1 MTDLIANRWILD
13 RPNSYIG
20 RSVPRPNAPRLAEG
34 RGSFVDDI
42 ELSRRAGHA
51 AFVRSPHAHARMRS
65 LDTGAAKAAPGVIAV
80 VTGRELAAIHD
91 PWVGVLTH
99 LEGLKSAPQ
108 YALPLDTATWQ
119 GEAVVAVVAES
130 RAKAED
136 AAELVAIDWEV
147 LPPVTDAAT
156 ALDPDT
162 PVIHESLG
170 DNLAWRRN
178 ADFGDVE
185 AAYAEADHVIEETYV
200 FGRHTGVCVEPR
212 AILADFNPAEEQLTV
227 WHNTQCPHMIQ
238 NILATHYRMDE
249 HRVRVIAGD
258 VGGSFGIKVHT
269 YADEIATAG
278 LSILLRR
285 PVKFVADRMES
296 FVSDIHARDHS
307 VKGTIAVKN
316 DGTILAFEID
326 ALTGIGPYS
335 MYPRTSGIE
344 ANQIVNL
351 MGGPYAFDHYR
362 AQATVVFQNKNMMCQ
377 YRAVGH
383 PIKCAVT
390 EGLVDAAARSTG
402 LDPAE
407 FRRRNLRADDSY
419 PCRSAQGLP
428 FENLSHQESLA
439 KLLEAMD
446 YEGLKTER
454 DALRERGVYRG
465 IGLASFI
472 EVTNPSAMFYGVGGA
487 RISAQDGATMR
498 LDAKGNVF
506 VATGATEQGQGMEAV
521 ISQVA
526 ATAVGVPPERLK
538 IVTGDTDHTPYGG
551 GTWASRAAGIG
562 GEAVAQAG
570 RALRRQILRAA
581 ATMLQED
588 AENLDIRGGVVVD
601 SATGAERIGLD
612 EIGRICYYRP
622 DTLPDGFQ
630 SELVATRHYVPRKY
644 PFAFTNGV
652 QASYLEVDVE
662 TGFITLLDHWCIE
675 DCGTVINPLLVDE
688 QIRGGVVQGL
698 GAALWEE
705 CVYDRDGQ
713 MLNANMADY
722 LVPMAAEL
730 PDMQCGH
737 VESPT
742 AESDLGAKGAGE
754 AGTCGAPAAVMNALN
769 DALAPLGA
777 SPLTDMPFT
786 PLKVLRALG
795 RI

>member
-1 MTDLIANRWILD
+1 MTDLIADRWLLD

-34 RGSFVDDI
+34 RGAFVDDI
-42 ELSRRAGHA
+42 ETGGRTGHA
-51 AFVRSPHAHARMRS
+51 AFVRSPHAHARIGS
-65 LDTGAAKAAPGVIAV
+65 IDAEAARAAPGVIAV
-80 VTGRELAAIHD
+80 VNGRELAEIHD
-91 PWVGVLTH
+91 PWVGVLSH
-99 LEGLKSAPQ
+99 LKGLKSAPQ

-136 AAELVAIDWEV
+136 AAELVKIEWEV
-147 LPPVTDAAT
+147 LPAVTDAET
-156 ALDPDT
+156 ALDPAT

-178 ADFGDVE
+178 ADFGDIE
-185 AAYAEADHVIEETYV
+185 AAYAEADHIVEETYV
-200 FGRHTGVCVEPR
+200 FARHTGVCVEPR
-212 AILADFNPAEEQLTV
+212 AILADWNPGEGQLTV
-227 WHNTQCPHMIQ
+227 WHNNQCPHMVQ
-238 NILATHYRMDE
+238 NILATHFRLDE
-249 HRVRVIAGD
+249 HRVRVIARD

-269 YADEIATAG
+269 YADEIATVG
-278 LSILLRR
+278 LSLLLKR
-285 PVKFVADRMES
+285 PVKFVADRLES
-296 FVSDIHARDHS
+296 FLSDIHARDQR
-307 VKGTIAVKN
+307 VVGKVAVKD

-326 ALTGIGPYS
+326 ALSGIGPYS

-351 MGGPYAFDHYR
+351 TGGPYAFDNYR

-383 PIKCAVT
+383 PVKCAVT
-390 EGLVDAAARSTG
+390 EGLVDAAARATG

-407 FRRRNLRADDSY
+407 IRRRNLRADDSY
-419 PCRSAQGLP
+419 PCKSAQGLP

-439 KLLEAMD
+439 KLLDVMD
-446 YEGLKTER
+446 YDALKAER
-454 DALRERGVYRG
+454 DSLRAGGVYRG

-570 RALRRQILRAA
+570 RALRQQILRAA
-581 ATMLQED
+581 AVMLQEE
-588 AENLDIRGGVVVD
+588 AENLDIQGGVVVD
-601 SATGAERIGLD
+601 RATGAERIGLD
-612 EIGRICYYRP
+612 EVGRVCYYRP

-630 SELVATRHYVPRKY
+630 SELVATRHYVPRQY
-644 PFAFTNGV
+644 PFAFTNGA

-662 TGFITLLDHWCIE
+662 TGFISLLDHWCIE

-688 QIRGGVVQGL
+688 QIRGGIVQGL
-698 GAALWEE
+698 GAALWEQ
-705 CVYDRDGQ
+705 CVYDSDGQ

-730 PDMQCGH
+730 PDMRCGH
-737 VESPT
+737 AVSPT
-742 AESDLGAKGAGE
+742 FESDLGAKGAGE

-769 DALAPLGA
+769 DALAPFA
-777 SPLTDMPFT
+777 ARLTDMPFT
-786 PLKVLRALG
+786 PQKVLRALG
-795 RI
+795 KI

>member
-1 MTDLIANRWILD
+1 MTEMIADRWILD

-20 RSVPRPNAPRLAEG
+20 RSVPRPNAPRLTQG
-34 RGSFVDDI
+34 RGTFVDDVAVG
-42 ELSRRAGHA
+42 RMAHA

-65 LDTGAAKAAPGVIAV
+65 IDTGAAKAAPGVV
-80 VTGRELAAIHD
+80 GVFTGPDLAGIHD
-91 PWVGVLTH
+91 PWIGVLTH

-108 YALPLDTATWQ
+108 YALPLERATWQ

-130 RAKAED
+130 RALAED
-136 AAELVAIDWEV
+136 AAALVEIDWEV
-147 LPPVTDAAT
+147 LPAVTDAET
-156 ALDPDT
+156 ALDDST

-170 DNLAWRRN
+170 DNLAWRRR
-178 ADFGDVE
+178 ADFGD
-185 AAYAEADHVIEETYV
+185 ADDAFARADHVIEETFV
-200 FGRHTGVCVEPR
+200 FGRHTGVCLEAR
-212 AILADFNPAEEQLTV
+212 AILAQWDPAEEQLTV

-238 NILATHYRMDE
+238 NILATHYRLDE
-249 HRVRVIAGD
+249 HRVRVIARD

-269 YADEIATAG
+269 YADEIATVG
-278 LSILLRR
+278 LSILLKR
-285 PVKFVADRMES
+285 PVKFVADRYES
-296 FVSDIHARDHS
+296 FVSDIHARDHRIRAR
-307 VKGTIAVKN
+307 IAVTG
-316 DGTILAFEID
+316 DGEILGFEID
-326 ALTGIGPYS
+326 DLTGIGPYS

-344 ANQIVNL
+344 ANQIVN
-351 MGGPYAFDHYR
+351 MIGGPYAFENYR
-362 AQATVVFQNKNMMCQ
+362 ATATVVFQNKNMMCQ

-390 EGLVDAAARSTG
+390 EGLVDLAARAVEM
-402 LDPAE
+402 DPVA

-419 PCRSAQGLP
+419 PCRSAQGML
-428 FENLSHQESLA
+428 FEDLSHHECMN
-439 KLLEAMD
+439 KLVDAMGYD
-446 YEGLKTER
+446 ALKAER
-454 DALRERGVYRG
+454 DRLRGEGVYRG
-465 IGLASFI
+465 IGFASFI

-538 IVTGDTDHTPYGG
+538 IITGDTEHTPYGG

-570 RALRRQILRAA
+570 RALRLQILDAA
-581 ATMLQED
+581 AAMLQED
-588 AENLDIRGGVVVD
+588 ATRLDIRGGVVVD
-601 SATGAERIGLD
+601 SQSGAERIGLD

-630 SELVATRHYVPRKY
+630 SELVATRHYVPRKF
-644 PFAFTNGV
+644 PFAFTNGA
-652 QASYLEVDVE
+652 QASWLEVDVE

-688 QIRGGVVQGL
+688 QIRGGVVQGI
-698 GAALWEE
+698 GGALWEE
-705 CVYDRDGQ
+705 CAYDDAGQ
-713 MLNANMADY
+713 ILNANMADY
-722 LVPMAAEL
+722 LTPMAAEL
-730 PDMQCGH
+730 PDIECGH
-737 VESPT
+737 AVSPT
-742 AESDLGAKGAGE
+742 TDSDLGAKGAGE

-769 DALAPLGA
+769 DAL
-777 SPLTDMPFT
+777 SPFAVTLSDMPFT
-786 PLKVLRALG
+786 PQKILRALG

>member
-1 MTDLIANRWILD
+1 MTDLIADRWLLD

-34 RGSFVDDI
+34 RGAFVDDI
-42 ELSRRAGHA
+42 ETGGRAGHA
-51 AFVRSPHAHARMRS
+51 AFVRSPHAHARIGS
-65 LDTGAAKAAPGVIAV
+65 IDAEAARAAPGVIAV
-80 VTGRELAAIHD
+80 VSGRELAEIHD
-91 PWVGVLTH
+91 PWVGVLSH
-99 LEGLKSAPQ
+99 LKGLKSAPQ
-108 YALPLDTATWQ
+108 YALPLETATWQ

-130 RAKAED
+130 RARAED
-136 AAELVAIDWEV
+136 AVELVKIDWEV
-147 LPPVTDAAT
+147 LPAVTDAET
-156 ALDPDT
+156 ALDPAT

-178 ADFGDVE
+178 ADFGDIE
-185 AAYAEADHVIEETYV
+185 AAYAEADHIVEEAYV
-200 FGRHTGVCVEPR
+200 FARHTGVCVEPR
-212 AILADFNPAEEQLTV
+212 AILADWNPGEGQLTV
-227 WHNTQCPHMIQ
+227 WHNNQCPHMVQ
-238 NILATHYRMDE
+238 NILATHFRLDE
-249 HRVRVIAGD
+249 HRVRVIARD

-269 YADEIATAG
+269 YADEIATVG
-278 LSILLRR
+278 LSLLLKR
-285 PVKFVADRMES
+285 PVKFVADRLES
-296 FVSDIHARDHS
+296 FLSDIHARDQR
-307 VKGTIAVKN
+307 VLGKVAVKD

-326 ALTGIGPYS
+326 ALSGIGPYS

-351 MGGPYAFDHYR
+351 TGGPYAFDHYR

-383 PIKCAVT
+383 PVKCAVT
-390 EGLVDAAARSTG
+390 EGLVDAAARVTG

-407 FRRRNLRADDSY
+407 IRRRNLRADDSY
-419 PCRSAQGLP
+419 PCKSAQGLP

-439 KLLEAMD
+439 KLLDAMD
-446 YEGLKTER
+446 YDALKAER
-454 DALRERGVYRG
+454 DALRSKGVYRG

-498 LDAKGNVF
+498 LDARGNVF

-526 ATAVGVPPERLK
+526 ATAVGVPPDRLK
-538 IVTGDTDHTPYGG
+538 IVTGDTEHTPYGG

-570 RALRRQILRAA
+570 RALRQQILRAA
-581 ATMLQED
+581 AVMLQEE
-588 AENLDIRGGVVVD
+588 AENLDIQGGVVVD
-601 SATGAERIGLD
+601 RATGAERIGLD
-612 EIGRICYYRP
+612 EVGRVCYYRP

-630 SELVATRHYVPRKY
+630 SELVATRHYVPRQY
-644 PFAFTNGV
+644 PFAFTNGA

-662 TGFITLLDHWCIE
+662 TGFISLLDHWCIE

-688 QIRGGVVQGL
+688 QIRGGIVQGL
-698 GAALWEE
+698 GAALWEQ
-705 CVYDRDGQ
+705 CVYDSDGQ
-713 MLNANMADY
+713 MLNATMADY

-730 PDMQCGH
+730 PDMRCGH
-737 VESPT
+737 AVSPT
-742 AESDLGAKGAGE
+742 SESDLGAKGAGE

-769 DALAPLGA
+769 DALAPFA
-777 SPLTDMPFT
+777 ARLTDMPFT
-786 PLKVLRALG
+786 PQKVLRALG
-795 RI
+795 KI

>member
-1 MTDLIANRWILD
+1 MSDPVADRWLLD

-20 RSVPRPNAPRLAEG
+20 RSVPRPNAPRLTEG
-34 RGSFVDDI
+34 RGAFVDDI
-42 ELSRRAGHA
+42 ETGGRTGHV
-51 AFVRSPHAHARMRS
+51 AFVRSPHAHARIGS
-65 LDTGAAKAAPGVIAV
+65 IDADAARAAPGVIAV
-80 VTGRELAAIHD
+80 VDGRELAAIHD

-108 YALPLDTATWQ
+108 YALPLETATWQ

-130 RAKAED
+130 RARAED
-136 AAELVAIDWEV
+136 AAELVKIDWEV
-147 LPPVTDAAT
+147 LPAVTQAET
-156 ALDPDT
+156 ALDPAT

-178 ADFGDVE
+178 VDFGDIE
-185 AAYAEADHVIEETYV
+185 AAYAEADHVVEETYV
-200 FGRHTGVCVEPR
+200 FARHTGVCVEPR
-212 AILADFNPAEEQLTV
+212 AILADWNPGEGQLTV
-227 WHNTQCPHMIQ
+227 WHNNQCPHMVQ
-238 NILATHYRMDE
+238 NILATHFRLDE
-249 HRVRVIAGD
+249 HRVRVITRD

-269 YADEIATAG
+269 YADEIATVG
-278 LSILLRR
+278 LSILLKR
-285 PVKFVADRMES
+285 PVKFVADRLES
-296 FVSDIHARDHS
+296 FLSDIHARDQR
-307 VKGTIAVKN
+307 VVGKVAVN
-316 DGTILAFEID
+316 DDGTILAFEID
-326 ALTGIGPYS
+326 ALSGIGPYS

-344 ANQIVNL
+344 SNQIVNL
-351 MGGPYAFDHYR
+351 TGGPYAFEHYR

-383 PIKCAVT
+383 PVKCAVT
-390 EGLVDAAARSTG
+390 EGLVDAAARATG

-407 FRRRNLRADDSY
+407 IRRRNLRADDSY

-446 YEGLKTER
+446 YDALKTER
-454 DALRERGVYRG
+454 DALRAEGVYRG

-538 IVTGDTDHTPYGG
+538 IVTGDTEHTPYGG

-570 RALRRQILRAA
+570 RALRQQILRAA
-581 ATMLQED
+581 AVMLQEE
-588 AENLDIRGGVVVD
+588 AENLDIREGVVVD
-601 SATGAERIGLD
+601 RASGAERIGLD
-612 EIGRICYYRP
+612 EVGRVCYYRP

-644 PFAFTNGV
+644 PFAFTNGA

-662 TGFITLLDHWCIE
+662 TGFISLLDHWCIE
-675 DCGTVINPLLVDE
+675 DCGTVINPQLVDE
-688 QIRGGVVQGL
+688 QIRGGIVQGL
-698 GAALWEE
+698 GGALWEQ
-705 CVYDRDGQ
+705 CVYDGDGQ
-713 MLNANMADY
+713 MLNATMADY

-730 PDMQCGH
+730 PDMRCGH
-737 VESPT
+737 VVSPT
-742 AESDLGAKGAGE
+742 FESDLGAKGVGE

-769 DALAPLGA
+769 DALAPFA
-777 SPLTDMPFT
+777 ARLTDMPFT
-786 PLKVLRALG
+786 PQKVLRALG

>member
-1 MTDLIANRWILD
+1 MTDLVADRWLLD

-20 RSVPRPNAPRLAEG
+20 RSVPRPNAPRLTEG
-34 RGSFVDDI
+34 RGAFVDDI
-42 ELSRRAGHA
+42 ETGGRTGHA
-51 AFVRSPHAHARMRS
+51 AFVRSPHAHARIRS
-65 LDTGAAKAAPGVIAV
+65 IDAEAARAAPGVIAV
-80 VTGRELAAIHD
+80 VNGRELAAIHD

-108 YALPLDTATWQ
+108 YALPLETATWQ

-130 RAKAED
+130 RARAED
-136 AAELVAIDWEV
+136 AAELVEIDWEV
-147 LPPVTDAAT
+147 LPAVTQAET
-156 ALDPDT
+156 ALDPAT

-178 ADFGDVE
+178 VDFGDIE
-185 AAYAEADHVIEETYV
+185 AAYAEADHIVEETYV
-200 FGRHTGVCVEPR
+200 FARHTGVCVEPR
-212 AILADFNPAEEQLTV
+212 AILADWNPGEGQLTV
-227 WHNTQCPHMIQ
+227 WHNNQCPHMVQ
-238 NILATHYRMDE
+238 NILATHFRLDE
-249 HRVRVIAGD
+249 HRVRVIARD

-269 YADEIATAG
+269 YADEIATVG
-278 LSILLRR
+278 LSLLLRR
-285 PVKFVADRMES
+285 PVKFVADRLES
-296 FVSDIHARDHS
+296 FLSDIHARDQR
-307 VKGTIAVKN
+307 VVGKVAVKA
-316 DGTILAFEID
+316 DGTILSFEID
-326 ALTGIGPYS
+326 ALSGIGPYS

-344 ANQIVNL
+344 SNQIVNL

-383 PIKCAVT
+383 PVKCAVT
-390 EGLVDAAARSTG
+390 EGLVDAAARATG

-407 FRRRNLRADDSY
+407 IRRRNLRADDSY

-439 KLLEAMD
+439 KLLDAMD
-446 YEGLKTER
+446 YDALKAER
-454 DALRERGVYRG
+454 DSLRAEGVYRG

-498 LDAKGNVF
+498 LDARGNVF

-526 ATAVGVPPERLK
+526 ATAVGVPPDRLK
-538 IVTGDTDHTPYGG
+538 IVTGDTEHTPYGG

-570 RALRRQILRAA
+570 RALRQQILRAA
-581 ATMLQED
+581 AVMLQEE

-601 SATGAERIGLD
+601 RATGAERIGLD
-612 EIGRICYYRP
+612 EVGRVCYYRP

-644 PFAFTNGV
+644 PFAFTNGA
-652 QASYLEVDVE
+652 QSSYLEVDVE
-662 TGFITLLDHWCIE
+662 TGFISLLDHWCIE
-675 DCGTVINPLLVDE
+675 DCGTVINPQLVDE
-688 QIRGGVVQGL
+688 QIRGGIVQGL
-698 GAALWEE
+698 GGALWEQ
-705 CVYDRDGQ
+705 CVYDSDGQ
-713 MLNANMADY
+713 MLNATMADY

-730 PDMQCGH
+730 PDMRCGH
-737 VESPT
+737 VVSPT
-742 AESDLGAKGAGE
+742 FESDLGAKGVGE

-769 DALAPLGA
+769 DALAPFDARLA
-777 SPLTDMPFT
+777 DMPFT
-786 PLKVLRALG
+786 PQKVLRALG

>member
-1 MTDLIANRWILD
+1 MTDLIADRWLLD

-20 RSVPRPNAPRLAEG
+20 RSVPRPNAPRLVKG
-34 RGSFVDDI
+34 HGTFVDDV
-42 ELSRRAGHA
+42 ELKRTGHVA
-51 AFVRSPHAHARMRS
+51 YVRSPHAHARIRS
-65 LDTGAAKAAPGVIAV
+65 IDAEAAKAAPGVVAV
-80 VTGRELAAIHD
+80 VTARELAEIHD

-136 AAELVAIDWEV
+136 AMELVEIDYEV
-147 LPPVTDAAT
+147 LPAVTDAET
-156 ALDPDT
+156 ALDPAT

-170 DNLAWRRN
+170 DNLSWRRN
-178 ADFGDVE
+178 VDFGDVE
-185 AAYAEADHVIEETYV
+185 AACTEADHVIEETFV
-200 FGRHTGVCVEPR
+200 FGRHTGVCLEPR
-212 AILADFNPAEEQLTV
+212 AILADWNPGEEQLTV

-238 NILATHYRMDE
+238 NILATHFRLEE

-269 YADEIATAG
+269 YADEVATVG
-278 LSILLRR
+278 LSILLKR
-285 PVKFVADRMES
+285 PVKFVADRLES
-296 FVSDIHARDHS
+296 FVSDIHARDHR
-307 VKGTIAVKN
+307 VTAKIAVKS
-316 DGTILAFEID
+316 DGAILAFEID
-326 ALTGIGPYS
+326 DLTGIGPYS

-351 MGGPYAFDHYR
+351 MGGPYEFDNYR

-383 PIKCAVT
+383 PVMCAVT
-390 EGLVDAAARSTG
+390 EGLVDSAARAVG
-402 LDPAE
+402 MDPVD

-419 PCRSAQGLP
+419 PCRTVQGLP
-428 FENLSHQESLA
+428 LENLSHQESLT
-439 KLLEAMD
+439 KLLAAMD
-446 YEGLKTER
+446 YEALKAER

-465 IGLASFI
+465 IGFASFI

-487 RISAQDGATMR
+487 RISAQDGATLR
-498 LDAKGNVF
+498 LDARGNVF

-526 ATAVGVPPERLK
+526 ATAVGVSPERLR
-538 IVTGDTDHTPYGG
+538 IITGDTEHTPYGG
-551 GTWASRAAGIG
+551 GTWASRGAGIG

-570 RALRRQILRAA
+570 RALRQQILDAA
-581 ATMLQED
+581 AAMLQEE
-588 AENLDIRGGVVVD
+588 AASLDIRNGVVVD
-601 SATGAERIGLD
+601 SETGAERIGLD

-644 PFAFTNGV
+644 PFAFTNGA

-662 TGFITLLDHWCIE
+662 TGFITLLKHWCIE

-688 QIRGGVVQGL
+688 QIRGGIVQGI
-698 GAALWEE
+698 GGALWEE
-705 CVYDRDGQ
+705 CVYDDRGQ
-713 MLNANMADY
+713 MRNANMADY

-730 PDMQCGH
+730 PDMECGH
-737 VESPT
+737 AVSPT

-769 DALAPLGA
+769 DALAPFDTK
-777 SPLTDMPFT
+777 LTNMPFT
-786 PLKVLRALG
+786 PQKVLRALG

>member
-1 MTDLIANRWILD
+1 MTDLVADRWLLD

-34 RGSFVDDI
+34 RGAFVDDI
-42 ELSRRAGHA
+42 ETGGRTGHA
-51 AFVRSPHAHARMRS
+51 AFVRSPHAHARIGS
-65 LDTGAAKAAPGVIAV
+65 IDAEAARAAPGVIAV
-80 VTGRELAAIHD
+80 VTGPELAEIHD
-91 PWVGVLTH
+91 PWVGVLSH
-99 LEGLKSAPQ
+99 LQGLKSAPQ
-108 YALPLDTATWQ
+108 YALPLETATWQ

-130 RAKAED
+130 RARAED
-136 AAELVAIDWEV
+136 AVELVKIDWEV
-147 LPPVTDAAT
+147 LPAVTDAET
-156 ALDPDT
+156 ALDPT
-162 PVIHESLG
+162 TTVIHESLG

-178 ADFGDVE
+178 ADFGDIE
-185 AAYAEADHVIEETYV
+185 AAYAEADHIVEETYV
-200 FGRHTGVCVEPR
+200 FARHTGVCVEPR
-212 AILADFNPAEEQLTV
+212 AILADWNPGEGQLTV
-227 WHNTQCPHMIQ
+227 RHNNQCPHMVQ
-238 NILATHYRMDE
+238 NILATHFRLDE
-249 HRVRVIAGD
+249 HRVRVIARD

-269 YADEIATAG
+269 YADELATVG
-278 LSILLRR
+278 LSILLKR
-285 PVKFVADRMES
+285 PVKFVADRLES
-296 FVSDIHARDHS
+296 FLSDIHARDQRVLGKVA
-307 VKGTIAVKN
+307 VKG

-326 ALTGIGPYS
+326 ALSGIGPYS

-344 ANQIVNL
+344 SNQIVNL
-351 MGGPYAFDHYR
+351 TGGPYAFDHYR

-383 PIKCAVT
+383 PVKCAVT
-390 EGLVDAAARSTG
+390 EGLVDAAARATG

-407 FRRRNLRADDSY
+407 IRRRNLRADDSY
-419 PCRSAQGLP
+419 PCKSAQGLP

-439 KLLEAMD
+439 KLLDAMD
-446 YEGLKTER
+446 YDALKAER
-454 DALRERGVYRG
+454 DALRAEGVYRG

-498 LDAKGNVF
+498 LDARGNVF

-538 IVTGDTDHTPYGG
+538 IVTGDTEHTPYGG

-570 RALRRQILRAA
+570 RALRQQILRAA
-581 ATMLQED
+581 AVMLQEE

-601 SATGAERIGLD
+601 RASGAERIGLD
-612 EIGRICYYRP
+612 EVGRVCYYRP

-630 SELVATRHYVPRKY
+630 SELVATRHYVPRQY
-644 PFAFTNGV
+644 PFAFTNGA

-662 TGFITLLDHWCIE
+662 TGFISLLDHWCIE
-675 DCGTVINPLLVDE
+675 DCGTVINPQLVDE
-688 QIRGGVVQGL
+688 QIRGGIVQGL
-698 GAALWEE
+698 GGALWEQ
-705 CVYDRDGQ
+705 CVYDSDGQ

-730 PDMQCGH
+730 PDMRCGH
-737 VESPT
+737 VVSPT
-742 AESDLGAKGAGE
+742 FESDLGAKGVGE

-769 DALAPLGA
+769 DALAPFA
-777 SPLTDMPFT
+777 ARLTDMPLT
-786 PLKVLRALG
+786 PQKVLRALG
-795 RI
+795 KI

>member
-1 MTDLIANRWILD
+1 MTELITDRWILD

-20 RSVPRPNAPRLAEG
+20 RSVPRPNAPRLAQG
-34 RGSFVDDI
+34 RGTFVDDVAVG
-42 ELSRRAGHA
+42 RMAHA

-65 LDTGAAKAAPGVIAV
+65 IDTAAAKAAQGVVGV
-80 VTGRELAAIHD
+80 VTGPELAEIHD
-91 PWVGVLTH
+91 PWIGVLTH

-108 YALPLDTATWQ
+108 YALPLERATWQ

-130 RAKAED
+130 RALAED
-136 AAELVAIDWEV
+136 AAALVEIDWEV
-147 LPPVTDAAT
+147 LPAVTDAET
-156 ALDPDT
+156 ALDEST

-178 ADFGDVE
+178 ADFGDAD
-185 AAYAEADHVIEETYV
+185 AAFARADHVVEETFV
-200 FGRHTGVCVEPR
+200 FGRHTGVCLEPR
-212 AILADFNPAEEQLTV
+212 AILAQWDPSEEQLTV

-238 NILATHYRMDE
+238 NILATHYRLDE
-249 HRVRVIAGD
+249 HRVRVIARD

-278 LSILLRR
+278 LSILFRR
-285 PVKFVADRMES
+285 PVKFVADRYES
-296 FVSDIHARDHS
+296 FVSDIHARDHRI
-307 VKGTIAVKN
+307 KARIAVAG
-316 DGTILAFEID
+316 DGEILGFEID
-326 ALTGIGPYS
+326 DLTGIGPYS

-351 MGGPYAFDHYR
+351 VGGPYAFDSYR
-362 AQATVVFQNKNMMCQ
+362 AVATVVFQNKNMMCQ

-390 EGLVDAAARSTG
+390 EGLVDLAARAVDM
-402 LDPAE
+402 DPVA

-419 PCRSAQGLP
+419 PCRSAQGML
-428 FENLSHQESLA
+428 FEDLSHHECLD
-439 KLLEAMD
+439 KLVDAMD
-446 YEGLKTER
+446 Y
-454 DALRERGVYRG
+454 DALRAERDRLRGEGVYRG
-465 IGLASFI
+465 IGFASFI

-526 ATAVGVPPERLK
+526 ATALGVPPERLK
-538 IVTGDTDHTPYGG
+538 IVTGDTEHTPYGG

-570 RALRRQILRAA
+570 RALRLQILDAA
-581 ATMLQED
+581 AAMLQED
-588 AENLDIRGGVVVD
+588 AARLDIRDGVVVD
-601 SATGAERIGLD
+601 SDSGAERIGLD

-630 SELVATRHYVPRKY
+630 SELVATRHYVPRKF
-644 PFAFTNGV
+644 PFAFTNGA
-652 QASYLEVDVE
+652 QASWLEVDVE

-698 GAALWEE
+698 GGALWEE
-705 CVYDRDGQ
+705 CAYDDAGQ
-713 MLNANMADY
+713 ILNANMADY
-722 LVPMAAEL
+722 LTPMAAEL
-730 PDMQCGH
+730 PDIECGH
-737 VESPT
+737 AVSPT
-742 AESDLGAKGAGE
+742 ADSDLGAKGAGE

-769 DALAPLGA
+769 DAL
-777 SPLTDMPFT
+777 SPFSVTLSDMPFT
-786 PLKVLRALG
+786 PQKILRALG

>member
-1 MTDLIANRWILD
+1 MTDLIADRWLLD

-34 RGSFVDDI
+34 RGAFVDDI
-42 ELSRRAGHA
+42 ETGGRAGHA
-51 AFVRSPHAHARMRS
+51 AFVRSPHAHARIGS
-65 LDTGAAKAAPGVIAV
+65 IDADAARAAPGVIAV
-80 VTGRELAAIHD
+80 VTGRELAEIHD
-91 PWVGVLTH
+91 PWVGVLSH
-99 LEGLKSAPQ
+99 LKGLKSAPQ
-108 YALPLDTATWQ
+108 YALPLETATWQ

-130 RAKAED
+130 RARAED
-136 AAELVAIDWEV
+136 AAELVKIDWEV
-147 LPPVTDAAT
+147 LPAVTDAET
-156 ALDPDT
+156 ALDPAT
-162 PVIHESLG
+162 TVIHESLG

-178 ADFGDVE
+178 ADFGDIE
-185 AAYAEADHVIEETYV
+185 AAYAEADHIVEETYV
-200 FGRHTGVCVEPR
+200 FARHTGVCVEPR
-212 AILADFNPAEEQLTV
+212 AILADWNPGEGQLTV
-227 WHNTQCPHMIQ
+227 WHNNQCPHMVQ
-238 NILATHYRMDE
+238 NILATHFHLDE
-249 HRVRVIAGD
+249 HRVRVIARD

-269 YADEIATAG
+269 YADEIATVG
-278 LSILLRR
+278 LSLLLKR
-285 PVKFVADRMES
+285 PVKFVADRLES
-296 FVSDIHARDHS
+296 FLSDIHARDQR
-307 VKGTIAVKN
+307 VVGKVAVKD

-326 ALTGIGPYS
+326 ALSGIGPYS

-351 MGGPYAFDHYR
+351 TGGPYAFDHYR

-383 PIKCAVT
+383 PVKCAVT
-390 EGLVDAAARSTG
+390 EGLVDAAARATG

-407 FRRRNLRADDSY
+407 IRRRNLRADDSY
-419 PCRSAQGLP
+419 PCKSAQGLP
-428 FENLSHQESLA
+428 FENLSHQECLA
-439 KLLEAMD
+439 KLLDAMGYD
-446 YEGLKTER
+446 ALKAER
-454 DALRERGVYRG
+454 DALRTEGVYRG

-570 RALRRQILRAA
+570 RALRQQILRAA
-581 ATMLQED
+581 AVMLQEE
-588 AENLDIRGGVVVD
+588 AENLDIQGGVVVD
-601 SATGAERIGLD
+601 RATGAERIGLD
-612 EIGRICYYRP
+612 EVGRVCYYRP

-630 SELVATRHYVPRKY
+630 SELVATRHYVPREY
-644 PFAFTNGV
+644 PFAFTNGA

-662 TGFITLLDHWCIE
+662 TGFISLLDHWCIE

-688 QIRGGVVQGL
+688 QIRGGIVQGL
-698 GAALWEE
+698 GAALWEQ
-705 CVYDRDGQ
+705 CVYDSDGQ
-713 MLNANMADY
+713 LLNATMADY

-730 PDMQCGH
+730 PDMRCGH
-737 VESPT
+737 AVSPT
-742 AESDLGAKGAGE
+742 FESDLGAKGAGE

-769 DALAPLGA
+769 DALTPFAA
-777 SPLTDMPFT
+777 RLTDMPFT
-786 PLKVLRALG
+786 PQKVLRALG
-795 RI
+795 KI

>member
-1 MTDLIANRWILD
+1 MTEMIADRWILD

-20 RSVPRPNAPRLAEG
+20 RSVPRPNAPRLAQG
-34 RGSFVDDI
+34 RGTFVDDVAVA
-42 ELSRRAGHA
+42 RTAHA

-65 LDTGAAKAAPGVIAV
+65 IDTATAKAAPGVV
-80 VTGRELAAIHD
+80 GVYTGPDLAEIHD

-108 YALPLDTATWQ
+108 YALPLERATWQ
-119 GEAVVAVVAES
+119 GEAVVAVVAET
-130 RAKAED
+130 RALAED
-136 AAELVAIDWEV
+136 AAALVDIDWEV
-147 LPPVTDAAT
+147 LPAVTDAET
-156 ALDPDT
+156 ALDEKT

-170 DNLAWRRN
+170 DNLAWQRR
-178 ADFGDVE
+178 AEFGDADE
-185 AAYAEADHVIEETYV
+185 AFARADHVIEETFV
-200 FGRHTGVCVEPR
+200 FGRHTGVCLEPR
-212 AILADFNPAEEQLTV
+212 AILAQWDPSEEQLTV

-238 NILATHYRMDE
+238 NILATHYHLDE
-249 HRVRVIAGD
+249 HRVRVIARD

-269 YADEIATAG
+269 YADEIATVG

-285 PVKFVADRMES
+285 PVKFVADRYES
-296 FVSDIHARDHS
+296 FVSDIHARDHRI
-307 VKGTIAVKN
+307 KARIAVTG
-316 DGTILAFEID
+316 DGEIIGFEID
-326 ALTGIGPYS
+326 DLTGIGPYS

-344 ANQIVNL
+344 ANQIVN
-351 MGGPYAFDHYR
+351 MVGGPYAFDNYR
-362 AQATVVFQNKNMMCQ
+362 AVATVVFQNKNMMCQ

-390 EGLVDAAARSTG
+390 EGLVDLAARTVDM
-402 LDPAE
+402 DPVA

-419 PCRSAQGLP
+419 PCRSAQGML
-428 FENLSHQESLA
+428 FEDLSHHECMN
-439 KLLEAMD
+439 KLVDAMG
-446 YEGLKTER
+446 Y
-454 DALRERGVYRG
+454 DALRAERDRLREEGVYRG
-465 IGLASFI
+465 IGFASFI

-538 IVTGDTDHTPYGG
+538 IITGDTEHTPYGG

-570 RALRRQILRAA
+570 RALRLQILDAA
-581 ATMLQED
+581 AAMLQED
-588 AENLDIRGGVVVD
+588 AARLDIRGGVVVD
-601 SATGAERIGLD
+601 DESGAERIGLD

-630 SELVATRHYVPRKY
+630 SELVATRHYVPRKF
-644 PFAFTNGV
+644 PFAFTNGA
-652 QASYLEVDVE
+652 QACWLEVDVE

-688 QIRGGVVQGL
+688 QIRGGVVQGI
-698 GAALWEE
+698 GGALWEE
-705 CVYDRDGQ
+705 CAYDDAGQ
-713 MLNANMADY
+713 ILNANMADY
-722 LVPMAAEL
+722 LTPMAAEL
-730 PDMQCGH
+730 PDIECGH
-737 VESPT
+737 AVSPT
-742 AESDLGAKGAGE
+742 ADSDLGAKGAGE

-769 DALAPLGA
+769 DAL
-777 SPLTDMPFT
+777 SPFSVTLSDMPFT
-786 PLKVLRALG
+786 PQKILRALG

>member
-1 MTDLIANRWILD
+1 MTDLIADRWLLD

-20 RSVPRPNAPRLAEG
+20 RSVPRPNAPRLVKG
-34 RGSFVDDI
+34 HGTFVDDV
-42 ELSRRAGHA
+42 ELKRTGHVA
-51 AFVRSPHAHARMRS
+51 YVRSPHAHARIRS
-65 LDTGAAKAAPGVIAV
+65 IDAEAAKTAPGVVAV
-80 VTGRELAAIHD
+80 VTARELAEIHD

-136 AAELVAIDWEV
+136 AMELVEIDYEV
-147 LPPVTDAAT
+147 LPAVTDAET
-156 ALDPDT
+156 ALDPAT

-170 DNLAWRRN
+170 DNLSWRRN
-178 ADFGDVE
+178 VDFGDVE
-185 AAYAEADHVIEETYV
+185 AACTEADHVIEETFV
-200 FGRHTGVCVEPR
+200 FGRHTGVCLEPR
-212 AILADFNPAEEQLTV
+212 AILADWNPGEEQLTV

-238 NILATHYRMDE
+238 NILATHFRLEE

-269 YADEIATAG
+269 YADEVATVG
-278 LSILLRR
+278 LSILLKR
-285 PVKFVADRMES
+285 PVKFVADRLES
-296 FVSDIHARDHS
+296 FVSDIHARDHR
-307 VKGTIAVKN
+307 VTAKIAVKS
-316 DGTILAFEID
+316 DGAILAFEID
-326 ALTGIGPYS
+326 DLTGIGPYS

-351 MGGPYAFDHYR
+351 MGGPYQFDNYR

-383 PIKCAVT
+383 PVMCAVT
-390 EGLVDAAARSTG
+390 EGLVDSAARAVG
-402 LDPAE
+402 MDPVD

-419 PCRSAQGLP
+419 PCRSVQGLP
-428 FENLSHQESLA
+428 LENLSHQESLT
-439 KLLEAMD
+439 KLLAAMD
-446 YEGLKTER
+446 YEALKAER

-465 IGLASFI
+465 IGFASFI

-487 RISAQDGATMR
+487 RISAQDGATLR
-498 LDAKGNVF
+498 LDARGNVF

-526 ATAVGVPPERLK
+526 ATAVGVSPERLR
-538 IVTGDTDHTPYGG
+538 IITGDTEHTPYGG
-551 GTWASRAAGIG
+551 GTWASRGAGIG

-570 RALRRQILRAA
+570 RALRQQILDAA
-581 ATMLQED
+581 AAMLQEE
-588 AENLDIRGGVVVD
+588 AASLDIRNGVVVD
-601 SATGAERIGLD
+601 SETGVERIGLD

-644 PFAFTNGV
+644 PFAFTNGA

-662 TGFITLLDHWCIE
+662 TGFITLLKHWCIE

-688 QIRGGVVQGL
+688 QIRGGIVQGI
-698 GAALWEE
+698 GGALWEE
-705 CVYDRDGQ
+705 CVYDDRGQ
-713 MLNANMADY
+713 MRNANMADY

-730 PDMQCGH
+730 PDMECGH
-737 VESPT
+737 AVSPT

-769 DALAPLGA
+769 DALAPFDTK
-777 SPLTDMPFT
+777 LTNMPFT
-786 PLKVLRALG
+786 PQKVLRALG

>member
-1 MTDLIANRWILD
+1 MTDLIADRWLLD

-34 RGSFVDDI
+34 RGAFVDDI
-42 ELSRRAGHA
+42 ETSGRTGHA
-51 AFVRSPHAHARMRS
+51 AFVRSPHAHARIGS
-65 LDTGAAKAAPGVIAV
+65 IDAEAARALPGVIAV
-80 VTGRELAAIHD
+80 VNGRELAEIHD

-108 YALPLDTATWQ
+108 YALPLETATWQ

-130 RAKAED
+130 RARAED
-136 AAELVAIDWEV
+136 AAELVKIDWEV
-147 LPPVTDAAT
+147 LPAVTEAET
-156 ALDPDT
+156 ALDPAT
-162 PVIHESLG
+162 TVIHESLG

-178 ADFGDVE
+178 ADFGDIE
-185 AAYAEADHVIEETYV
+185 AAYAEADHIVEETYV
-200 FGRHTGVCVEPR
+200 FARHTGVCVEPR
-212 AILADFNPAEEQLTV
+212 AILADWNPGEGQLTV
-227 WHNTQCPHMIQ
+227 WHNNQCPHMVQ
-238 NILATHYRMDE
+238 NILATHFHLDE
-249 HRVRVIAGD
+249 HRVRVIARD

-269 YADEIATAG
+269 YADEIATVG
-278 LSILLRR
+278 LSILLKR
-285 PVKFVADRMES
+285 PVKFVADRLES
-296 FVSDIHARDHS
+296 FLSDIHARDQR
-307 VKGTIAVKN
+307 VLGKVAVRD

-326 ALTGIGPYS
+326 ALSGIGPYS

-351 MGGPYAFDHYR
+351 TGGPYAFDHYR

-383 PIKCAVT
+383 PVKCAVT
-390 EGLVDAAARSTG
+390 EGLVDAAARATG

-407 FRRRNLRADDSY
+407 IRRRNLRADDSY

-439 KLLEAMD
+439 KLLDAMD
-446 YEGLKTER
+446 YDTLKAER
-454 DALRERGVYRG
+454 DALRSEGVYRG

-498 LDAKGNVF
+498 LDARGNVF

-538 IVTGDTDHTPYGG
+538 IVTGDTEHTPYGG

-570 RALRRQILRAA
+570 RALRQQILRAA
-581 ATMLQED
+581 AVMLQEE
-588 AENLDIRGGVVVD
+588 AENLDIQSGVVVD
-601 SATGAERIGLD
+601 RATGVERIGLD
-612 EIGRICYYRP
+612 EVGRVCYYRP

-630 SELVATRHYVPRKY
+630 SELVATRHYVPRKF
-644 PFAFTNGV
+644 PFAFTNGA

-662 TGFITLLDHWCIE
+662 TGFISLLDHWCIE
-675 DCGTVINPLLVDE
+675 DCGTVINPQLVDE
-688 QIRGGVVQGL
+688 QIRGGIVQGL
-698 GAALWEE
+698 GGALWEQ
-705 CVYDRDGQ
+705 CVYDSDGQ
-713 MLNANMADY
+713 MLNATMADY

-730 PDMQCGH
+730 PDMRCGH
-737 VESPT
+737 VVSPT
-742 AESDLGAKGAGE
+742 FESDLGAKGVGE

-769 DALAPLGA
+769 DALAPFSA
-777 SPLTDMPFT
+777 RLTDMPFT
-786 PLKVLRALG
+786 PQKVLRALG
-795 RI
+795 KI

>member
-1 MTDLIANRWILD
+1 MTDMITDRWILD

-20 RSVPRPNAPRLAEG
+20 RSVPRPNAPRLAQG
-34 RGSFVDDI
+34 RGTFVDDVAVA
-42 ELSRRAGHA
+42 RMAHA

-65 LDTGAAKAAPGVIAV
+65 IDTGAAKAAPGVV
-80 VTGRELAAIHD
+80 GVYTGPDLAEIHD
-91 PWVGVLTH
+91 PWIGVLTH

-108 YALPLDTATWQ
+108 YALPLERATWQ
-119 GEAVVAVVAES
+119 GEAVVAVVAET
-130 RAKAED
+130 RALAED
-136 AAELVAIDWEV
+136 AAALVEIDWEV
-147 LPPVTDAAT
+147 LPAVTDAET
-156 ALDPDT
+156 ALDDST

-170 DNLAWRRN
+170 DNLAWQRR
-178 ADFGDVE
+178 ADFGDADE
-185 AAYAEADHVIEETYV
+185 AFARADHVIEETFV
-200 FGRHTGVCVEPR
+200 FGRHTGVCLEPR
-212 AILADFNPAEEQLTV
+212 AILAQWDPSEEQLTV

-238 NILATHYRMDE
+238 NILATHYRLDE
-249 HRVRVIAGD
+249 HRVRVIARD

-269 YADEIATAG
+269 YADEIATVG

-285 PVKFVADRMES
+285 PVKFVADRYES
-296 FVSDIHARDHS
+296 FVSDIHARDHRI
-307 VKGTIAVKN
+307 KARIAVTG
-316 DGTILAFEID
+316 DGEITGFEID
-326 ALTGIGPYS
+326 DLTGIGPYS

-344 ANQIVNL
+344 ANQIVN
-351 MGGPYAFDHYR
+351 MVGGPYAFDNYR
-362 AQATVVFQNKNMMCQ
+362 AVATVVFQNKNMMCQ

-390 EGLVDAAARSTG
+390 EGLVDLAARAVDM
-402 LDPAE
+402 DPVA

-419 PCRSAQGLP
+419 PCRSAQGML
-428 FENLSHQESLA
+428 FEDLSHHECMN
-439 KLLEAMD
+439 KLVDAMGYD
-446 YEGLKTER
+446 ALKAER
-454 DALRERGVYRG
+454 DRLREEGVYRG
-465 IGLASFI
+465 IGFASFI

-538 IVTGDTDHTPYGG
+538 IITGDTEHTPYGG

-570 RALRRQILRAA
+570 RALRLQILDAA
-581 ATMLQED
+581 AAMLQED
-588 AENLDIRGGVVVD
+588 AARLDIRGGVVVD
-601 SATGAERIGLD
+601 SESGAERIGLD

-630 SELVATRHYVPRKY
+630 SELVATRHYVPRKF
-644 PFAFTNGV
+644 PFAFTNGA
-652 QASYLEVDVE
+652 QACWLEVDVE

-688 QIRGGVVQGL
+688 QIRGGVVQGI
-698 GAALWEE
+698 GGALWEE
-705 CVYDRDGQ
+705 CAYDDAGQ
-713 MLNANMADY
+713 ILNANMADY
-722 LVPMAAEL
+722 LTPMAAEL
-730 PDMQCGH
+730 PDIECGH
-737 VESPT
+737 AVSPT
-742 AESDLGAKGAGE
+742 ADSDLGAKGAGE

-769 DALAPLGA
+769 NAL
-777 SPLTDMPFT
+777 SPFSVTLSDMPFT
-786 PLKVLRALG
+786 PQKILRALG

>member
-1 MTDLIANRWILD
+1 MTDLIADRWLLD

-34 RGSFVDDI
+34 RGAFVDDI
-42 ELSRRAGHA
+42 ETGGRAGHA
-51 AFVRSPHAHARMRS
+51 AFVRSPHAHARIGS
-65 LDTGAAKAAPGVIAV
+65 VDAEAARAAPGVIAV
-80 VTGRELAAIHD
+80 VNGRELAEIHD

-99 LEGLKSAPQ
+99 LKGLKSAPQ
-108 YALPLDTATWQ
+108 YALPLETATWQ

-130 RAKAED
+130 RARAED
-136 AAELVAIDWEV
+136 AAELVKIDWEV
-147 LPPVTDAAT
+147 LPAVTEAET
-156 ALDPDT
+156 ALDPAT
-162 PVIHESLG
+162 TVIHESLG
-170 DNLAWRRN
+170 DNLAWRRH
-178 ADFGDVE
+178 ADFGDIE
-185 AAYAEADHVIEETYV
+185 AAYAEADHIVEETYV
-200 FGRHTGVCVEPR
+200 FARHTGVCVEPR
-212 AILADFNPAEEQLTV
+212 AILADWNPGEGQLTV
-227 WHNTQCPHMIQ
+227 WHNNQCPHMVQ
-238 NILATHYRMDE
+238 NILATHFRLDE
-249 HRVRVIAGD
+249 HRVRVIARD

-269 YADEIATAG
+269 YADEIATVG

-285 PVKFVADRMES
+285 PVKFVADRLES
-296 FVSDIHARDHS
+296 FLSDIHARDQR
-307 VKGTIAVKN
+307 VLAKVAVRD

-326 ALTGIGPYS
+326 ALSGIGPYS

-383 PIKCAVT
+383 PVKCAVT
-390 EGLVDAAARSTG
+390 EGLVDAAARATG

-407 FRRRNLRADDSY
+407 IRRRNLRADDSY

-439 KLLEAMD
+439 KLLDAMD
-446 YEGLKTER
+446 YDALKAER
-454 DALRERGVYRG
+454 DALRTEGVYRG

-498 LDAKGNVF
+498 LDARGNVF

-538 IVTGDTDHTPYGG
+538 IVTGDTEHTPYGG

-570 RALRRQILRAA
+570 RALRQQILRAA
-581 ATMLQED
+581 AVMLQEE
-588 AENLDIRGGVVVD
+588 AESLDIQGGVVVD
-601 SATGAERIGLD
+601 RATGVERIGLD
-612 EIGRICYYRP
+612 EVGRICYYRP
-622 DTLPDGFQ
+622 DTLPDGFR

-644 PFAFTNGV
+644 PFAFTNGA

-662 TGFITLLDHWCIE
+662 TGFISLLDHWCIE

-688 QIRGGVVQGL
+688 QIRGGIVQGL
-698 GAALWEE
+698 GAALWEQ
-705 CVYDRDGQ
+705 CVYDSDGQ

-730 PDMQCGH
+730 PDMRCGH
-737 VESPT
+737 AVSPT
-742 AESDLGAKGAGE
+742 FESDLGAKGAGE

-769 DALAPLGA
+769 DALAPLA
-777 SPLTDMPFT
+777 ARLTDMPFT
-786 PLKVLRALG
+786 PQKVLRALG
-795 RI
+795 KI

>member
-1 MTDLIANRWILD
+1 MTDLIADRWLLD

-34 RGSFVDDI
+34 RGAFVDDI
-42 ELSRRAGHA
+42 ETGGRAGHV
-51 AFVRSPHAHARMRS
+51 AFVRSPHAHARIGS
-65 LDTGAAKAAPGVIAV
+65 IDAAAARAAPGVIAV
-80 VTGRELAAIHD
+80 VKGRELAEIHD
-91 PWVGVLTH
+91 PWVGVLSH
-99 LEGLKSAPQ
+99 LKGLKSAPQ
-108 YALPLDTATWQ
+108 YALPLETATWQ

-136 AAELVAIDWEV
+136 AAVLVKIDWEV
-147 LPPVTDAAT
+147 LPAVTDAET
-156 ALDPDT
+156 ALDPAT
-162 PVIHESLG
+162 TVIHESLG

-178 ADFGDVE
+178 ADFGDIE
-185 AAYAEADHVIEETYV
+185 AAYAAADHIVEETYV
-200 FGRHTGVCVEPR
+200 FARHTGVCVEPR
-212 AILADFNPAEEQLTV
+212 AILADWNPGEGQLTV
-227 WHNTQCPHMIQ
+227 WHNNQCPHMVQ
-238 NILATHYRMDE
+238 NILATHFRLDE
-249 HRVRVIAGD
+249 HRVRVIARD

-269 YADEIATAG
+269 YADEIATVG
-278 LSILLRR
+278 LSLLLKR
-285 PVKFVADRMES
+285 PVKFVADRLES
-296 FVSDIHARDHS
+296 FLSDIHARDQR
-307 VKGTIAVKN
+307 IAGKVAVRD

-326 ALTGIGPYS
+326 ALSGIGPYS

-351 MGGPYAFDHYR
+351 TGGPYAFDHYR

-383 PIKCAVT
+383 PVKCAVT
-390 EGLVDAAARSTG
+390 EGLVDAAARATG

-407 FRRRNLRADDSY
+407 IRRRNLRADDSY
-419 PCRSAQGLP
+419 PCKSAQGLP
-428 FENLSHQESLA
+428 FENLSHQECLA
-439 KLLEAMD
+439 KLLDAMD
-446 YEGLKTER
+446 YDTLKAER
-454 DALRERGVYRG
+454 DALRAKGVYRG

-570 RALRRQILRAA
+570 RALRQQILRAA
-581 ATMLQED
+581 AVMLQEE
-588 AENLDIRGGVVVD
+588 AENLDIQGGVVVD
-601 SATGAERIGLD
+601 RATGAERIGLD
-612 EIGRICYYRP
+612 EVGRVCYYRP

-630 SELVATRHYVPRKY
+630 SELVATRHYVPRQY
-644 PFAFTNGV
+644 PFAFTNGA

-662 TGFITLLDHWCIE
+662 TGFISLLDHWCIE

-688 QIRGGVVQGL
+688 QIRGGIVQGL
-698 GAALWEE
+698 GAALWEQ
-705 CVYDRDGQ
+705 CVYDSDGQ
-713 MLNANMADY
+713 MLNATMADY

-730 PDMQCGH
+730 PDMRCGH
-737 VESPT
+737 AVSPT
-742 AESDLGAKGAGE
+742 FESDLGAKGAGE

-769 DALAPLGA
+769 DALTPFAA
-777 SPLTDMPFT
+777 RLTDMPFT
-786 PLKVLRALG
+786 PQKVLRALG
-795 RI
+795 KI

>member
-1 MTDLIANRWILD
+1 MTDPVADRWILD

-34 RGSFVDDI
+34 RGAFVDDI
-42 ELSRRAGHA
+42 ETGGRTGHA
-51 AFVRSPHAHARMRS
+51 AFVRSPHAHARIRS
-65 LDTGAAKAAPGVIAV
+65 IDAGAAKAAPGVIAV
-80 VTGRELAAIHD
+80 VTGRELAEIHD

-108 YALPLDTATWQ
+108 YALPLETATWQ
-119 GEAVVAVVAES
+119 GEAAVAVVAES
-130 RAKAED
+130 RAQAED
-136 AAELVAIDWEV
+136 AAELVKIDWDV
-147 LPPVTDAAT
+147 LPAVTDAET
-156 ALDPDT
+156 ALEPAT
-162 PVIHESLG
+162 PVIHASLG

-178 ADFGDVE
+178 VDFGDIE
-185 AAYAEADHVIEETYV
+185 AAYAEADHVVEETYA
-200 FGRHTGVCVEPR
+200 FARHTGVCVEPR
-212 AILADFNPAEEQLTV
+212 AILADWNPAERQLTV
-227 WHNTQCPHMIQ
+227 WHNNQCPHMVQ
-238 NILATHYRMDE
+238 NILATHFRLDE
-249 HRVRVIAGD
+249 HRVRVIARD

-269 YADEIATAG
+269 YADEIATVG
-278 LSILLRR
+278 LSILLKR
-285 PVKFVADRMES
+285 PVKFVADRLES
-296 FVSDIHARDHS
+296 FLSDIHARAQR
-307 VKGTIAVKN
+307 VRGRIAVKA
-316 DGTILAFEID
+316 DGTVLAFEID
-326 ALTGIGPYS
+326 ALSGIGPYS

-351 MGGPYAFDHYR
+351 TGGPYAFDHYR

-383 PIKCAVT
+383 PVKCAVT
-390 EGLVDAAARSTG
+390 EGLVDAAARAVG

-407 FRRRNLRADDSY
+407 MRRRNLRADDSY

-428 FENLSHQESLA
+428 FENLSHRESLA

-446 YEGLKTER
+446 YDALKAER
-454 DALRERGVYRG
+454 DALRTQGVYRG

-498 LDAKGNVF
+498 LDARGNVF

-538 IVTGDTDHTPYGG
+538 IVTGDTEHTPYGG

-581 ATMLQED
+581 AVMLQED
-588 AENLDIRGGVVVD
+588 AGNLDIRGGVVVD

-612 EIGRICYYRP
+612 EVGRICYYRP

-644 PFAFTNGV
+644 PFAFTNGA

-662 TGFITLLDHWCIE
+662 TGFISLLDHWCIE
-675 DCGTVINPLLVDE
+675 DCGTVINPQLVDE
-688 QIRGGVVQGL
+688 QIRGGIVQGL

-730 PDMQCGH
+730 PDMRCGH
-737 VESPT
+737 AVSPT
-742 AESDLGAKGAGE
+742 FESDLGAKGVGE

-777 SPLTDMPFT
+777 RLTDMPFT
-786 PLKVLRALG
+786 PQKVLRALG
-795 RI
+795 SI

>member
-1 MTDLIANRWILD
+1 MSDLIADRWLLD

-34 RGSFVDDI
+34 RGAFVDDI
-42 ELSRRAGHA
+42 ETGGRTGHA
-51 AFVRSPHAHARMRS
+51 AFVRSPHAHARIRS
-65 LDTGAAKAAPGVIAV
+65 IDAEAARAAPGVIAV
-80 VTGRELAAIHD
+80 VNGRELAEIHD

-108 YALPLDTATWQ
+108 YALPLETATWQ

-136 AAELVAIDWEV
+136 AAELVTIDWEV
-147 LPPVTDAAT
+147 LPAVVQAET
-156 ALDPDT
+156 ALDPAT

-178 ADFGDVE
+178 VNFGDIE
-185 AAYAEADHVIEETYV
+185 AAYAEADHVVEETYV
-200 FGRHTGVCVEPR
+200 FARHTGVCVEPR
-212 AILADFNPAEEQLTV
+212 AILADWNPGEGQLTV
-227 WHNTQCPHMIQ
+227 WHNNQCPHMVQ
-238 NILATHYRMDE
+238 NILATHFHLDE
-249 HRVRVIAGD
+249 HRVRVITRD

-269 YADEIATAG
+269 YADEIATVG
-278 LSILLRR
+278 LSILLKR
-285 PVKFVADRMES
+285 PVKFVADRLES
-296 FVSDIHARDHS
+296 FLSDIHARDQL
-307 VKGTIAVKN
+307 VLGKVAVN
-316 DGTILAFEID
+316 DDGTILAFEID
-326 ALTGIGPYS
+326 ALSGIGPYS

-344 ANQIVNL
+344 SNQIVNL
-351 MGGPYAFDHYR
+351 TGGPYAFDHYR

-383 PIKCAVT
+383 PVKCAVT
-390 EGLVDAAARSTG
+390 EGLVDAAARATG

-407 FRRRNLRADDSY
+407 IRRRNLRADDSY

-439 KLLEAMD
+439 KLLAAMNYD
-446 YEGLKTER
+446 ALKAER
-454 DALRERGVYRG
+454 DDLRAEGVYRG

-498 LDAKGNVF
+498 LDARGNVF

-521 ISQVA
+521 VSQVA

-538 IVTGDTDHTPYGG
+538 IVTGDTEHTPYGG

-570 RALRRQILRAA
+570 RALRQQILRAA
-581 ATMLQED
+581 AVMLQEE
-588 AENLDIRGGVVVD
+588 AENLDIQGGVVVD
-601 SATGAERIGLD
+601 RATGAERIGLD
-612 EIGRICYYRP
+612 EVGRVCYYRP

-644 PFAFTNGV
+644 PFAFTNGA
-652 QASYLEVDVE
+652 QASYLEIDVE
-662 TGFITLLDHWCIE
+662 TGFISLLDHWCIE
-675 DCGTVINPLLVDE
+675 DCGTVINPQLVDE
-688 QIRGGVVQGL
+688 QIRGGIVQGL
-698 GAALWEE
+698 GGALWEQ
-705 CVYDRDGQ
+705 CVYDSDGQ
-713 MLNANMADY
+713 MVNATMADY

-730 PDMQCGH
+730 PDMRCGH
-737 VESPT
+737 VVSPT
-742 AESDLGAKGAGE
+742 FESDLGAKGVGE

-769 DALAPLGA
+769 DALAPFDA
-777 SPLTDMPFT
+777 RLTDMPFT
-786 PLKVLRALG
+786 PQKVLRALG
-795 RI
+795 KI

>member
-1 MTDLIANRWILD
+1 MTDLIADRWLLD

-20 RSVPRPNAPRLAEG
+20 RSVPRPNAPRLA
-34 RGSFVDDI
+34 RGGGAFVDDVA
-42 ELSRRAGHA
+42 RKRTAHA
-51 AFVRSPHAHARMRS
+51 AFVRSPHAHARIRS
-65 LDTGAAKAAPGVIAV
+65 IDTEAARAAPGVIAV
-80 VTGRELAAIHD
+80 VTGRELAEIHD

-108 YALPLDTATWQ
+108 HALPLDTATWQ
-119 GEAVVAVVAES
+119 GEAVAAVVAES
-130 RAKAED
+130 RALAED
-136 AAELVAIDWEV
+136 AAERVEIDWEP
-147 LPPVTDAAT
+147 LPAVTDAET
-156 ALDPDT
+156 ALDPTT
-162 PVIHESLG
+162 PVIHPSLG
-170 DNLAWRRN
+170 DNLAWRRK
-178 ADFGDVE
+178 ADFGDVD
-185 AAYAEADHVIEETYV
+185 AACGEADHVIEETFV
-200 FGRHTGVCVEPR
+200 FGRHTGVCLEPR
-212 AILADFNPAEEQLTV
+212 AILAHWDAAEEQLTV
-227 WHNTQCPHMIQ
+227 WHNTQCPHMVQ
-238 NILATHYRMDE
+238 NILATHYRIEE

-269 YADEIATAG
+269 YADEIATVG
-278 LSILLRR
+278 LSILLKR

-296 FVSDIHARDHS
+296 FVSDIHARDHR
-307 VKGTIAVKN
+307 VRGRIAVRG
-316 DGTILAFEID
+316 DGAILAFEID
-326 ALTGIGPYS
+326 DLTGIGPYS

-351 MGGPYAFDHYR
+351 MGGPYRFDHYR
-362 AQATVVFQNKNMMCQ
+362 AVATVVFQNKNMMCQ

-390 EGLVDAAARSTG
+390 EGLVDSAARVVG
-402 LDPAE
+402 MDPVD

-419 PCRSAQGLP
+419 PCKSVQGLP
-428 FENLSHQESLA
+428 FENLSHEECLA
-439 KLLEAMD
+439 KLVEAMG
-446 YEGLKTER
+446 YEALKAER
-454 DALRERGVYRG
+454 DALREQGVYRG
-465 IGLASFI
+465 IGFASFI

-538 IVTGDTDHTPYGG
+538 IVTGDTEHTPYGG

-570 RALRRQILRAA
+570 RALRGQILDAA
-581 ATMLQED
+581 AAMLQEE
-588 AENLDIRGGVVVD
+588 AGRLDLRGGVVVD
-601 SATGAERIGLD
+601 ADTGAERIGLD

-644 PFAFTNGV
+644 PFAFTNGA
-652 QASYLEVDVE
+652 QASWLEVDVE

-688 QIRGGVVQGL
+688 QIRGGIVQGL
-698 GAALWEE
+698 GGALWEE
-705 CVYDRDGQ
+705 CVYDREGQ
-713 MLNANMADY
+713 MRNANMADY

-730 PDMQCGH
+730 PDMYCGH
-737 VESPT
+737 AVSPT

-769 DALAPLGA
+769 DALAPFGTK
-777 SPLTDMPFT
+777 LTDMPFT
-786 PLKVLRALG
+786 PQKVLRALG

>member
-1 MTDLIANRWILD
+1 MSDLVADRWLLD

-20 RSVPRPNAPRLAEG
+20 RSVPRPNAPRLTEG
-34 RGSFVDDI
+34 RGAFVDDI
-42 ELSRRAGHA
+42 ETGGRTGHA
-51 AFVRSPHAHARMRS
+51 AFVRSPHAHARVGSIDAEEAR
-65 LDTGAAKAAPGVIAV
+65 AAPGVIAV
-80 VTGRELAAIHD
+80 VNGRELAAIHD

-108 YALPLDTATWQ
+108 YALPLETATWQ

-130 RAKAED
+130 RARAED
-136 AAELVAIDWEV
+136 AAELVKIDWEV
-147 LPPVTDAAT
+147 LPAVTQAET
-156 ALDPDT
+156 ALDPAT
-162 PVIHESLG
+162 PIIHESLG

-178 ADFGDVE
+178 VDFGDIE
-185 AAYAEADHVIEETYV
+185 AAYAEADHVVEETYV
-200 FGRHTGVCVEPR
+200 FARHTGVCVEPR
-212 AILADFNPAEEQLTV
+212 AILADWNPGEEQLTV
-227 WHNTQCPHMIQ
+227 WHNNQCPHMVQ
-238 NILATHYRMDE
+238 NILATHFRLDE
-249 HRVRVIAGD
+249 HRVRVITRD

-269 YADEIATAG
+269 YADEIATVG
-278 LSILLRR
+278 LSILLKR
-285 PVKFVADRMES
+285 PVKFVADRLES
-296 FVSDIHARDHS
+296 FLSDIHARDQK
-307 VKGTIAVKN
+307 VVGKVAVKA
-316 DGTILAFEID
+316 DGTILSFEID
-326 ALTGIGPYS
+326 ALSGIGPYS
-335 MYPRTSGIE
+335 MYPRSSGIE
-344 ANQIVNL
+344 SNQIVNL
-351 MGGPYAFDHYR
+351 TGGPYAFDHYR

-383 PIKCAVT
+383 PVKCAVT
-390 EGLVDAAARSTG
+390 EGLVDAAARATG

-407 FRRRNLRADDSY
+407 IRRRNLRADDSY

-446 YEGLKTER
+446 YDALKAER
-454 DALRERGVYRG
+454 DALRAEGVYRG
-465 IGLASFI
+465 IGLAIFI

-538 IVTGDTDHTPYGG
+538 IVTGDTEHTPYGG

-570 RALRRQILRAA
+570 RALRQQILRAA
-581 ATMLQED
+581 AVMLQEE
-588 AENLDIRGGVVVD
+588 AENLDIREGVVVD
-601 SATGAERIGLD
+601 RASGAERIGLD
-612 EIGRICYYRP
+612 EVGRVCYYRP

-644 PFAFTNGV
+644 PFAFTNGA

-662 TGFITLLDHWCIE
+662 TGFISLLDHWCIE
-675 DCGTVINPLLVDE
+675 DCGTVINPQLVDE
-688 QIRGGVVQGL
+688 QIRGGIVQGL
-698 GAALWEE
+698 GGALWEQ
-705 CVYDRDGQ
+705 CVYDGDGQ
-713 MLNANMADY
+713 MLNATMADY

-730 PDMQCGH
+730 PDMRCGH
-737 VESPT
+737 VVSPT
-742 AESDLGAKGAGE
+742 FESDLGAKGVGE

-769 DALAPLGA
+769 DALAPFA
-777 SPLTDMPFT
+777 ARLTDMPFT
-786 PLKVLRALG
+786 PQKVLRALG

>member
-1 MTDLIANRWILD
+1 MTELITDRWILD

-20 RSVPRPNAPRLAEG
+20 RSVPRPNAPRLAQG
-34 RGSFVDDI
+34 RGTFVDDVAVG
-42 ELSRRAGHA
+42 RMAHA
-51 AFVRSPHAHARMRS
+51 AFVRSPHAHARIRS
-65 LDTGAAKAAPGVIAV
+65 IDAEAAKAAPGVVGV
-80 VTGRELAAIHD
+80 VAGPELAEIHD
-91 PWVGVLTH
+91 PWIGVLTH

-108 YALPLDTATWQ
+108 YALPLERATWQ

-130 RAKAED
+130 RALAED
-136 AAELVAIDWEV
+136 AAALVEIDWEE
-147 LPPVTDAAT
+147 LPAVTDAET
-156 ALDPDT
+156 ALDDST

-178 ADFGDVE
+178 ADFGDADE
-185 AAYAEADHVIEETYV
+185 AFARADHVVEETFV
-200 FGRHTGVCVEPR
+200 FGRHTGVCLEPR
-212 AILADFNPAEEQLTV
+212 AILAQWDPAEEQLTV

-238 NILATHYRMDE
+238 NILATHYRLDE
-249 HRVRVIAGD
+249 HRVRVIARD

-278 LSILLRR
+278 LSILFRR
-285 PVKFVADRMES
+285 PVKFVADRYES
-296 FVSDIHARDHS
+296 FVSDIHARDHRI
-307 VKGTIAVKN
+307 KARIAVAG
-316 DGTILAFEID
+316 DGEILGFEID
-326 ALTGIGPYS
+326 DLTGIGPYS

-351 MGGPYAFDHYR
+351 VGGPYAFDSYR
-362 AQATVVFQNKNMMCQ
+362 AVATVVFQNKNMMCQ

-390 EGLVDAAARSTG
+390 EGLVDLAARAVDM
-402 LDPAE
+402 DPVA

-419 PCRSAQGLP
+419 PCRSAQGML
-428 FENLSHQESLA
+428 FEDLSHHECLN
-439 KLLEAMD
+439 KLIEAMD
-446 YEGLKTER
+446 Y
-454 DALRERGVYRG
+454 DALRAERDRLRGEGVYRG
-465 IGLASFI
+465 IGFASFI

-526 ATAVGVPPERLK
+526 ATALGVPPERLK
-538 IVTGDTDHTPYGG
+538 IITGDTEHTPYGG

-570 RALRRQILRAA
+570 RALRLQILDAA
-581 ATMLQED
+581 AAMLQED
-588 AENLDIRGGVVVD
+588 AAKLDIRDGVVVD
-601 SATGAERIGLD
+601 SDSGAERIGLD

-630 SELVATRHYVPRKY
+630 SELVATRHYVPRKF
-644 PFAFTNGV
+644 PFAFTNGA
-652 QASYLEVDVE
+652 QASWLEVDVE

-688 QIRGGVVQGL
+688 QIRGGVVQGF
-698 GAALWEE
+698 GGALWEE
-705 CVYDRDGQ
+705 CAYDDAGQ
-713 MLNANMADY
+713 ILNANMADY
-722 LVPMAAEL
+722 LTPMAAEL
-730 PDMQCGH
+730 PDIECGH
-737 VESPT
+737 AVSPT
-742 AESDLGAKGAGE
+742 ADSDLGAKGAGE

-769 DALAPLGA
+769 DAL
-777 SPLTDMPFT
+777 SPFSVTLSDMPFT
-786 PLKVLRALG
+786 PQKILRALG

>member
-1 MTDLIANRWILD
+1 MTDLIADRWLLD

-34 RGSFVDDI
+34 RGAFVDDI
-42 ELSRRAGHA
+42 ETGGRAGHA
-51 AFVRSPHAHARMRS
+51 AFVRSPHAHARIGS
-65 LDTGAAKAAPGVIAV
+65 IDAEAARAAAGVIAV
-80 VTGRELAAIHD
+80 VNGRELAEIHD

-108 YALPLDTATWQ
+108 YALPLETATWQ

-136 AAELVAIDWEV
+136 AAELVKIDWEV
-147 LPPVTDAAT
+147 LPAVTEAET
-156 ALDPDT
+156 ALDPAT
-162 PVIHESLG
+162 TVIHESLG

-178 ADFGDVE
+178 ADFGDIE
-185 AAYAEADHVIEETYV
+185 AAYAEADHIVEETYV
-200 FGRHTGVCVEPR
+200 FARHTGVCVEPR
-212 AILADFNPAEEQLTV
+212 AILADWNPGEGQLTV
-227 WHNTQCPHMIQ
+227 WHNNQCPHMIQ
-238 NILATHYRMDE
+238 NILATHFRLDE
-249 HRVRVIAGD
+249 HRVRVIAPD

-269 YADEIATAG
+269 YADEIATVG
-278 LSILLRR
+278 LSMLLKR
-285 PVKFVADRMES
+285 PVKFVADRLES
-296 FVSDIHARDHS
+296 FLSDIHARDQR
-307 VKGTIAVKN
+307 VLGKVAVRD

-326 ALTGIGPYS
+326 ALSGIGPYS

-383 PIKCAVT
+383 PVKCAVT
-390 EGLVDAAARSTG
+390 EGLVDAAARATG

-407 FRRRNLRADDSY
+407 IRRRNLRADDSY

-428 FENLSHQESLA
+428 FENLSHQESLT
-439 KLLEAMD
+439 KLLDAMNYD
-446 YEGLKTER
+446 ALKAER
-454 DALRERGVYRG
+454 DALRTEGVYRG

-498 LDAKGNVF
+498 LDARGNVF

-538 IVTGDTDHTPYGG
+538 IVTGDTEHTPYGG

-570 RALRRQILRAA
+570 RALRQQILRAA
-581 ATMLQED
+581 AVMLQEE
-588 AENLDIRGGVVVD
+588 AENLDIQGGVVVD
-601 SATGAERIGLD
+601 SATGVERVGLD
-612 EIGRICYYRP
+612 EVGRICYYRP

-630 SELVATRHYVPRKY
+630 SELVATRHYVPRQY
-644 PFAFTNGV
+644 PFAFTNGA

-662 TGFITLLDHWCIE
+662 TGFISLLDHWCIE

-688 QIRGGVVQGL
+688 QIRGGIVQGL
-698 GAALWEE
+698 GGALWEQ
-705 CVYDRDGQ
+705 CVYDSDGQ

-730 PDMQCGH
+730 PDMRCGH
-737 VESPT
+737 AVSPT
-742 AESDLGAKGAGE
+742 FESDLGAKGAGE

-769 DALAPLGA
+769 DALAPFA
-777 SPLTDMPFT
+777 ARLTDMPFT
-786 PLKVLRALG
+786 PQKVLRALG
-795 RI
+795 KI

>member
-1 MTDLIANRWILD
+1 MTDLVADRWLLD

-34 RGSFVDDI
+34 RGTFVDDI
-42 ELSRRAGHA
+42 ELGKRVGHA
-51 AFVRSPHAHARMRS
+51 AFVRSPHAHARIRS
-65 LDTGAAKAAPGVIAV
+65 VDAEAAKAAPGVIAV
-80 VTGRELAAIHD
+80 VTGPELAGIHD

-108 YALPLDTATWQ
+108 YALPLETATWQ

-130 RAKAED
+130 RASAED
-136 AAELVAIDWEV
+136 AAELVKIDWEV
-147 LPPVTDAAT
+147 LPAVTDAETALEPAT
-156 ALDPDT
+156 A
-162 PVIHESLG
+162 VIHESLG
-170 DNLAWRRN
+170 DNLAWRRIAN
-178 ADFGDVE
+178 FGDVE
-185 AAYAEADHVIEETYV
+185 AAFAEADHVIEETYV
-200 FGRHTGVCVEPR
+200 FARHTGVCLEPR
-212 AILADFNPAEEQLTV
+212 AILADWNPGDGQLTV

-238 NILATHYRMDE
+238 NILATHFRLDE
-249 HRVRVIAGD
+249 HRVRVIARD

-269 YADEIATAG
+269 YADEIATVG
-278 LSILLRR
+278 LSLLLKR
-285 PVKFVADRMES
+285 PVKFVADRLES
-296 FVSDIHARDHS
+296 FLSDIHARDQR
-307 VKGTIAVKN
+307 VRGKIAVRS
-316 DGTILAFEID
+316 DGSILGFEID
-326 ALTGIGPYS
+326 VLSGIGPYS

-344 ANQIVNL
+344 VNQVVNL
-351 MGGPYAFDHYR
+351 MGGPYEFEHYR

-383 PIKCAVT
+383 PIKCAVA
-390 EGLVDAAARSTG
+390 EGLVDAAARATD

-407 FRRRNLRADDSY
+407 LRRRNLRADDSY
-419 PCRSAQGLP
+419 PCRSVQGLP

-446 YEGLKTER
+446 YEALKAER
-454 DALRERGVYRG
+454 DALRGEGVYRG

-487 RISAQDGATMR
+487 RISAQDGATLR
-498 LDAKGNVF
+498 LDARGNVF

-526 ATAVGVPPERLK
+526 ATALGVPPERLK
-538 IVTGDTDHTPYGG
+538 IVTGDTEHTPYGG
-551 GTWASRAAGIG
+551 GTWGSRAAGIG

-570 RALRRQILRAA
+570 RALRSQILRAA
-581 ATMLQED
+581 AAMLQDE

-601 SATGAERIGLD
+601 ADTGAERIGLD

-630 SELVATRHYVPRKY
+630 SELVATRHYVPRKH
-644 PFAFTNGV
+644 PFAFTNGA

-675 DCGTVINPLLVDE
+675 DCGTVINPQLVDE

-698 GAALWEE
+698 GAALWEQ
-705 CVYDRDGQ
+705 CVYDREGQ

-730 PDMQCGH
+730 PDMRCGH
-737 VESPT
+737 AVSPT
-742 AESDLGAKGAGE
+742 FESDLGAKGAGE

-769 DALAPLGA
+769 DALAPFGVR
-777 SPLTDMPFT
+777 LTDMPFT
-786 PLKVLRALG
+786 PQKVLRALG
-795 RI
+795 KI